1 MNKEKDKD
9 MNKDKDNDQDKDKA
23 GEEDKKK
30 GADLVP
36 GGSSSVWVLTGSKVA
51 PQQVTNIK
59 DRSQLLAE
67 RPSALLIFSF
77 CHRF

>member
-1 MNKEKDKD
+1 MNKDKDKD

-30 GADLVP
+30 GADLVQ
-36 GGSSSVWVLTGSKVA
+36 GESSNVWVLT
-51 PQQVTNIK
+51 
-59 DRSQLLAE
+59 E

-77 CHRF
+77 CRRF